1 VKFLCNFLTLA
12 VAFFYNNRYHFIH
25 NNNIRYIEF
34 IIMNELLLT
43 PFEVS
48 QTLARSAREKRLSL
62 NLSQQSLSKASGV
75 SYSVI
80 KKFELTG
87 KISLESLLKLAAA
100 LGNLSDFTEIFTQ
113 TTFSARNT
121 FDELMKS
128 GSSTRKRGRK

>member
-1 VKFLCNFLTLA
+1 
-12 VAFFYNNRYHFIH
+12 
-25 NNNIRYIEF
+25 
-34 IIMNELLLT
+34 MNELLLT

-62 NLSQQSLSKASGV
+62 NLSQQSLSKTSGV
-75 SYSVI
+75 SHSVI

-113 TTFSARNT
+113 TTFPEKTT
-121 FDELMKS
+121 FDELMKL
-128 GSSTRKRGRK
+128 GSPTRKRGRK

>member
-1 VKFLCNFLTLA
+1 
-12 VAFFYNNRYHFIH
+12 
-25 NNNIRYIEF
+25 
-34 IIMNELLLT
+34 MNELLLT

-62 NLSQQSLSKASGV
+62 NLSQQSLSKVSGV
-75 SYSVI
+75 SHSVV

-113 TTFSARNT
+113 TTILTERYT
-121 FDELMKS
+121 LDELMKYTVK
-128 GSSTRKRGRK
+128 TRKRGRK